1 MPAALIQ
8 VMIHIGF
15 LVQREQSYVIACM
28 LPDELKDLVEETE
41 EGIQGACVGYT
52 KIPPVVNSIQ
62 RFNVSW
68 PALRRLISIM
78 IWANDK
84 RRLGKD
90 VEFLAGITAEDLRKK
105 INEAEIRDQ
114 RRKSQ
119 NEDGGAILADRS
131 TTSLRKSPQ

>member
-1 MPAALIQ
+1 MPAAVIQ

-62 RFNVSW
+62 RFNVS
-68 PALRRLISIM
+68 
-78 IWANDK
+78 
-84 RRLGKD
+84 
-90 VEFLAGITAEDLRKK
+90 
-105 INEAEIRDQ
+105 
-114 RRKSQ
+114 
-119 NEDGGAILADRS
+119 
-131 TTSLRKSPQ
+131 